1 VKQRMLSVLGSG
13 LMVFAAVGAAEAQS
27 MRSAQSTPAG
37 PAVQQGFGGTVA
49 VSEGRIIVG
58 EPANQVSPGYVY
70 VYERAGSGE
79 WQRAE
84 RLESP
89 DAADADQFGRALA
102 VEGDAV
108 VTTATVGED
117 GVVYVF
123 TRDDGSWSFSQRI
136 SPPEDAAGA
145 QFGQSVALSGDRLL
159 VGAWAADD
167 STGVVFAYRRGGDG
181 SFEAAGRFAP
191 SDSAA
196 AGGRFGARLT
206 LEGDL
211 ALIGAP
217 WADGQ
222 TGAAY
227 LFRAGDAGWIEEA
240 RLETRAAEEG
250 DRFGTSVL
258 LHDGMAMVGTERVNR
273 FVGAVYA
280 FARDE
285 DSGEWDQA
293 YALQP
298 FDAVQQTRFGINIGS
313 ADDELWVGAMGANRF
328 SGAIYRFRG
337 DGEGG
342 WVAAEKLAADDLQ
355 AGDIFGVSFDVEGD
369 LGAVTAPNADFG
381 LGSVYVFQRNS
392 QGDWIAETELYS
404 AAEGMDAVVGGEVRC
419 AEGSAAG
426 FECGGVDLVS
436 FVPVVDLGGGRG
448 VNLNDIWGWTDP
460 ETGKEWA
467 LVGRMDG
474 MSFVDVS
481 DPVNP
486 VVVANLPKTEGSN
499 SATWRDMKVYENH
512 VYIVADGAG
521 QHGVQVYDLTQLKDL
536 DPSDGPVTVEE
547 TALYTNVASVHNIVI
562 NEETGFAYAV
572 GSGQGGETCGGGLH
586 MIDIRTPDQ
595 PTFAGCFAD
604 PATGRQKTGYSHDA
618 QCVVYS
624 GPDQDY
630 QGREICLGSN
640 ETALSIA
647 DVTDK
652 DAPVAISMATYPNV
666 GYTHQGWFDEEQRYF
681 YMNDEL
687 DEMQG
692 LVERTRT
699 LVWDLADLDDPV
711 LVKEHLGTQPSID
724 HNLYI
729 RDDLMYQSNYMSG
742 LRILD
747 ISDRENPVEVAF
759 FDTVPYG
766 DNSPSFGGSWSNYP
780 YFASGTIV
788 VTSGSEGLF
797 VLKKQEGRPVS

>member
-1 VKQRMLSVLGSG
+1 MKHRIGAVIGSG
-13 LMVFAAVGAAEAQS
+13 LMLVAAAGTAEAQS
-27 MRSAQSTPAG
+27 MRSATTAPA
-37 PAVQQGFGGTVA
+37 AQQGFGRTVE
-49 VSEGRIIVG
+49 VSDGWIFVG
-58 EPANQVSPGYVY
+58 EPANTLTPGYVY
-70 VYERAGSGE
+70 AYERGDSDE
-79 WQRAE
+79 WRRAV

-89 DAADADQFGRALA
+89 DAADGDEFGRILAVDGDLLVTGATIDDEPVVYAFGRDGDGWALRQQITKPEGTEAEQFGHA
-102 VEGDAV
+102 
-108 VTTATVGED
+108 
-117 GVVYVF
+117 
-123 TRDDGSWSFSQRI
+123 
-136 SPPEDAAGA
+136 
-145 QFGQSVALSGDRLL
+145 VALSGDHLL
-159 VGAWAADD
+159 IGAWAADD
-167 STGVVFAYRRGGDG
+167 STGAVYAYRLDSEGT
-181 SFEAAGRFAP
+181 FEEAGRLAP

-196 AGGRFGARLT
+196 VGGRFGARLA
-206 LEGDL
+206 LDGDR

-217 WADGQ
+217 WAEEQ
-222 TGAAY
+222 SGAAY
-227 LFRAGDAGWIEEA
+227 LFRASDAGWTEEEK
-240 RLETRAAEEG
+240 LESRAVEDG
-250 DRFGTSVL
+250 DRFGSSVL
-258 LHDGMAMVGTERVNR
+258 LHEGTAFVGTERVNR

-280 FARDE
+280 FALDDDE
-285 DSGEWDQA
+285 WEEA

-298 FDAVQQTRFGINIGS
+298 FDAVQQTRFGISVG
-313 ADDELWVGAMGANRF
+313 AAGDELWVGAMGANSF
-328 SGAIYRFRG
+328 AGAIYRFRPG
-337 DGEGG
+337 ADDG
-342 WVAAEKLAADDLQ
+342 WDAAEKLAADDL
-355 AGDIFGVSFDVEGD
+355 DSSDVFGMVFDAEDD
-369 LGAVTAPNADFG
+369 LAAVAAPNSDFG
-381 LGSVYVFQRNS
+381 LGSVYVFQRDAAGEWN
-392 QGDWIAETELYS
+392 AETELYT
-404 AAEGMDAVVGGEVRC
+404 APDGMDAVVDGEVDC
-419 AEGSAAG
+419 TEGAAAG

-436 FVPVVDLGGGRG
+436 FVPVADLGGSRG
-448 VNLNDIWGWTDP
+448 VDVNDIWGWTDS

-474 MSFVDVS
+474 TSFVDIS
-481 DPVNP
+481 DPERP
-486 VVVANLPKTEGSN
+486 VVVANLPMTEGSN
-499 SATWRDMKVYENH
+499 AATWRDMKVYEDH

-521 QHGVQVYDLTQLKDL
+521 QHGVQVYDLTQLRDL

-586 MIDIRTPDQ
+586 MIDIRTPGE

-604 PATGRQKTGYSHDA
+604 PSTGRQKTGYSHDA
-618 QCVVYS
+618 QCVVYN
-624 GPDQDY
+624 GPDEDY
-630 QGREICLGSN
+630 QGREICLGAN

-652 DAPVAISMATYPNV
+652 DNPVAISMATYPNV

-692 LVERTRT
+692 LVDRTRT

-729 RDDLMYQSNYMSG
+729 RDELMYQSNYMSG

-766 DNSPSFGGSWSNYP
+766 DNSASFGGSWSNYP
-780 YFASGTIV
+780 YFQSGTIV

-797 VLKKQEGRPVS
+797 MLKKQEGRPVS

>member
-1 VKQRMLSVLGSG
+1 MRHRIVSVIVCGMMLV
-13 LMVFAAVGAAEAQS
+13 AAAGAAQAQS
-27 MRSAQSTPAG
+27 MRSSAAAPTA
-37 PAVQQGFGGTVA
+37 QQGFGGTVV
-49 VSEGRIIVG
+49 VSDGRIIVG
-58 EPANQVSPGYVY
+58 EPANQVTPGYVY
-70 VYERAGSGE
+70 AYERDDSGE
-79 WQRAE
+79 WRRAVQ
-84 RLESP
+84 LESP
-89 DAADADQFGRALA
+89 DAANGDQFGRVLA
-102 VEGDAV
+102 VEGDLL
-108 VTTATVGED
+108 VTAATVD
-117 GVVYVF
+117 DATSVYVF
-123 TRDDGSWSFSQRI
+123 GRDGDGWALRQRI
-136 SPPEDAAGA
+136 AAPEGA
-145 QFGQSVALSGDRLL
+145 EAEQFGRAVALTGDHLL
-159 VGAWAADD
+159 IGAWAADD
-167 STGVVFAYRRGGDG
+167 STGAVYAYRRGDDG
-181 SFEAAGRFAP
+181 SFASAGRLAP
-191 SDSAA
+191 SDSSAA
-196 AGGRFGARLT
+196 AGGRFGARLAMD
-206 LEGDL
+206 GDV

-217 WADGQ
+217 WTDEQ

-227 LFRAGDAGWIEEA
+227 LFRASDSGWTEEA
-240 RLETRAAEEG
+240 TLESRAVEDG
-250 DRFGTSVL
+250 DRFGSSLL
-258 LHDGMAMVGTERVNR
+258 LHDGTAFVGTERVNR

-280 FARDE
+280 FVQDDDE
-285 DSGEWDQA
+285 WQEA

-298 FDAVQQTRFGINIGS
+298 FDAVQQTRFGISVGT
-313 ADDELWVGAMGANRF
+313 AGDELWVGAMGVNGF
-328 SGAIYRFRG
+328 SGAIYRFQPG
-337 DGEGG
+337 ADGG
-342 WVAAEKLAADDLQ
+342 WDAAEKLAA
-355 AGDIFGVSFDVEGD
+355 GD
-369 LGAVTAPNADFG
+369 LSSSDVFGMVFDAENDLAAVAAPNSDFG
-381 LGSVYVFQRNS
+381 LGSVYVFQRNAA
-392 QGDWIAETELYS
+392 GEWNAETELYT
-404 AAEGMDAVVGGEVRC
+404 APDGMDAVVDGEVRC
-419 AEGSAAG
+419 TEGAAAG

-436 FVPVVDLGGGRG
+436 FVPVADLGGSRG
-448 VNLNDIWGWTDP
+448 VNLNDVWGWTDP

-474 MSFVDVS
+474 TSFVDVS
-481 DPVNP
+481 NPERP

-521 QHGVQVYDLTQLKDL
+521 QHGVQVYDLTQLRAVDA
-536 DPSDGPVTVEE
+536 SDGPVTVEE

-562 NEETGFAYAV
+562 NEQTGFAYAV

-586 MIDIRTPDQ
+586 MIDIRTPDE

-604 PATGRQKTGYSHDA
+604 PSTGRQKTGYSHDA
-618 QCVVYS
+618 QCVVYE
-624 GPDQDY
+624 GPDQEY
-630 QGREICLGSN
+630 QGREICLGAN

-652 DAPVAISMATYPNV
+652 DSPVAISMATYPNV
-666 GYTHQGWFDEEQRYF
+666 GYSHQGWFDEEQRYF

-687 DEMQG
+687 DETQG

-729 RDDLMYQSNYMSG
+729 KDELMYQSNYMSG

-797 VLKKQEGRPVS
+797 LLKKQEGRPVS

>member
-1 VKQRMLSVLGSG
+1 MKHRIAAVIGSG
-13 LMVFAAVGAAEAQS
+13 LMLVAVVGAAQAQS
-27 MRSAQSTPAG
+27 MRGATTG
-37 PAVQQGFGGTVA
+37 PAAQQGFGGA
-49 VSEGRIIVG
+49 VVVSDGRIIVG
-58 EPANQVSPGYVY
+58 EPANQVTPGYVY
-70 VYERAGSGE
+70 AYERDDSGE
-79 WQRAE
+79 WRRAV

-89 DAADADQFGRALA
+89 DAMNGDQFGRVLA
-102 VEGDAV
+102 VEGDLL
-108 VTTATVGED
+108 VTAATSESET
-117 GVVYVF
+117 VVYAF
-123 TRDDGSWSFSQRI
+123 GRDGDGWTLRQRI
-136 SPPEDAAGA
+136 TGPEGA
-145 QFGQSVALSGDRLL
+145 EAEQFGRAVALAGDHLL
-159 VGAWAADD
+159 IGAWAADD
-167 STGVVFAYRRGGDG
+167 STGAVYAYRLGNDG
-181 SFEAAGRFAP
+181 MFESAGRLVP

-206 LEGDL
+206 IDDGL

-217 WADGQ
+217 WTDQQ

-227 LFRAGDAGWIEEA
+227 LFRASDAGWTEEA
-240 RLETRAAEEG
+240 KLESRAVEDG
-250 DRFGTSVL
+250 DRFGSSLL
-258 LHDGMAMVGTERVNR
+258 LHDGTAFVGTERVNR
-273 FVGAVYA
+273 FVGSVYA
-280 FARDE
+280 FEQDGDE
-285 DSGEWDQA
+285 WEEA

-298 FDAVQQTRFGINIGS
+298 FDAVQQTRFGISVGT
-313 ADDELWVGAMGANRF
+313 AGDELWVGAMGANSF
-328 SGAIYRFRG
+328 AGTIYRFRPG
-337 DGEGG
+337 AEAG
-342 WVAAEKLAADDLQ
+342 WDAAEKLAAGDLNSS
-355 AGDIFGVSFDVEGD
+355 DVFGMVFDVEDD
-369 LGAVTAPNADFG
+369 LAAVAAPNSDFG
-381 LGSVYVFQRNS
+381 LGSVYVFQRNAA
-392 QGDWIAETELYS
+392 GEWHTETELYT
-404 AAEGMDAVVGGEVRC
+404 APEGMDAVVGGEVRC
-419 AEGSAAG
+419 AEGAAAG

-436 FVPVVDLGGGRG
+436 FVPVADLGGGRG

-481 DPVNP
+481 DPVRP

-521 QHGVQVYDLTQLKDL
+521 QHGVQVYDLTQLRDL
-536 DPSDGPVTVEE
+536 DASDGPVRVVE

-562 NEETGFAYAV
+562 NEETGYAYAV

-586 MIDIRTPDQ
+586 MIDIRTPGE

-604 PATGRQKTGYSHDA
+604 PSTGRQKTGYSHDA
-618 QCVVYS
+618 QCVVYN

-630 QGREICLGSN
+630 QGREICLGAN

-652 DAPVAISMATYPNV
+652 EAPVAISMATYPNV

-729 RDDLMYQSNYMSG
+729 KDELMYQSNYMSG